1 MVLKHAL
8 GIFLAISMAASA
20 LPAYTDDA
28 VVDDPSR
35 NVPRER
41 PLPAL
46 PKNDMPASARTIAC
60 WGDSLTEGAGASG
73 ADVLV
78 DGERFDVSFL
88 SYPEVLERLTG
99 MTAYNYGVSGA
110 TSDEIAFMQG
120 GLQSLDSF
128 DLFGSVDLGTMVR
141 GRLHPGDILVLEI
154 GSNGGWDGDY
164 DELIAQYRG
173 MIEHAGVEDYL
184 IIGDTDDPGTS
195 FADASQR
202 PFPEGTGAG
211 ETSWEAALREE
222 FGDRFINMRAFLVE
236 RGLGTAGLE
245 ATEADEEDAS
255 RGCISEQLRAD
266 WTHLN
271 SYGYYAQAVAVH
283 ERGRELGYW
292 S

>member
-1 MVLKHAL
+1 MKHVL
-8 GIFLAISMAASA
+8 GIFLAASMAASPF
-20 LPAYTDDA
+20 PAYADDA
-28 VVDDPSR
+28 VVDDALRTTSC
-35 NVPRER
+35 EQSI
-41 PLPAL
+41 PAL
-46 PKNDMPASARTIAC
+46 PKSDAPASARTIAC

-73 ADVLV
+73 AEVRV
-78 DGERFDVSFL
+78 DGERFDVSYL

-120 GLQSLDSF
+120 GLQDLDGF
-128 DLFGSVDLGTMVR
+128 DPFESVDLGTMVR

-164 DELIAQYRG
+164 DELIAQYRS
-173 MIEHAGVEDYL
+173 MIEHAGVKDYL

-195 FADASQR
+195 FADVSQR
-202 PFPEGTGAG
+202 PFPKGTGTG

-222 FGDRFINMRAFLVE
+222 FGDHFINMRAFLIE
-236 RGLGTAGLE
+236 RGLETAGLE
-245 ATEADEEDAS
+245 ATAEDDEDAS
-255 RGCISEQLRAD
+255 RGCISGQLRAD

-271 SYGYYAQAVAVH
+271 SYGYYAQAFAVH

>member
-1 MVLKHAL
+1 ML
-8 GIFLAISMAASA
+8 GH
-20 LPAYTDDA
+20 
-28 VVDDPSR
+28 
-35 NVPRER
+35 
-41 PLPAL
+41 
-46 PKNDMPASARTIAC
+46 
-60 WGDSLTEGAGASG
+60 SLTGGAGASG

-78 DGERFDVSFL
+78 GGERFDISFL

-110 TSDEIAFMQG
+110 ASDEIAFMQG
-120 GLQSLDSF
+120 GLQDLDGFDSF
-128 DLFGSVDLGTMVR
+128 ESVDLGTMVR

-154 GSNGGWDGDY
+154 GSNGGWGGDY
-164 DELIAQYRG
+164 DELIAQYRS

-195 FADASQR
+195 FADVSQR
-202 PFPEGTGAG
+202 PFPKGTGTG

-222 FGDRFINMRAFLVE
+222 FGDHFINMRAFLVE
-236 RGLGTAGLE
+236 RGLETSGLK
-245 ATEADEEDAS
+245 ATEEDEEDAS

-271 SYGYYAQAVAVH
+271 SYGYYAQAVAVY
-283 ERGRELGYW
+283 ERGQELGYW